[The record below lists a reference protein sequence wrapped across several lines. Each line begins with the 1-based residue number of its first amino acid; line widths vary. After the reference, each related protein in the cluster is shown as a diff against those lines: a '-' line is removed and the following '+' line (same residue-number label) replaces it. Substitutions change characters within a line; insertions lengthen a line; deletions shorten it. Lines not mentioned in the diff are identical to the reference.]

1 MIYFK
6 SRSGRDDVMAILIV
20 EEEVIWH
27 ERQSSSAAES
37 EPGKGFGQFYSRLTA
52 RGGNVCNSQM
62 TCSFKTIY
70 LIDLPTITSPAQI
83 AF

>member
-20 EEEVIWH
+20 EEEVTWH

-37 EPGKGFGQFYSRLTA
+37 EAGKA
-52 RGGNVCNSQM
+52 
-62 TCSFKTIY
+62 
-70 LIDLPTITSPAQI
+70 D
-83 AF
+83 